1 VLTHDARALNTLD
14 AEAPAPVVAYTGA
27 FSAEECA
34 LIWAAVGDQRPM
46 PAGVGLT
53 DRQESNF
60 RRSGLRW
67 LAPEAD
73 RAWIHER
80 LVSYVEFANETAF
93 GFDLVGFDGAL
104 QCTEYGVGDLFEWHQ
119 DIGPGRVPQ
128 RKLSAVGILSSPEDY
143 DGGLLEFPTGL
154 AASVP
159 GLVELLARPLQGT
172 LVLFPSYQLHRVT
185 PVTRGVRRSL
195 VAWVVGPPL
204 R

>member
-14 AEAPAPVVAYTGA
+14 AEAPAPAAAYTGA

-34 LIWAAVGDQRPM
+34 LIWAAVGDQPPS

-53 DRQESNF
+53 DRQESDF

-67 LAPEAD
+67 LAAEGD
-73 RAWIHER
+73 TAWIHER
-80 LVSYVEFANETAF
+80 LVSYVSLANETAF
-93 GFDLVGFDGAL
+93 GFDIVGFDGPL

-119 DIGPGRVPQ
+119 DIGPGRAPQ
-128 RKLSAVGILSSPEDY
+128 RKISATCVLSPPEDY

-154 AASVP
+154 PDSVP
-159 GLVELLARPLQGT
+159 GLVELLERPPQGT

-195 VAWVVGPPL
+195 VAWVAGPPL